1 MSIAVGDKLQGK
13 VTGITNFG
21 AFIEL
26 PGGITGLVHI
36 SEIAEN
42 YVKDINEHLKINDM
56 VTVKVIQMDANGK
69 IGLSIKQA
77 TDRPVTQ
84 QPPKRDFPPRSQ
96 DGYGGRPPKGGSSRG
111 GPPKGAP
118 VKATFDDKVSRFLKD
133 SEERNS
139 SLRKNTESKRGGRGG
154 RRG

>member
-42 YVKDINEHLKINDM
+42 YVKDINEHLKLNDM

-77 TDRPVTQ
+77 MDRPVTQ
-84 QPPKRDFPPRSQ
+84 QPPKRDFPPRSH
-96 DGYGGRPPKGGSSRG
+96 DGHGGYGGRPPKGAS
-111 GPPKGAP
+111 PKGAP
-118 VKATFDDKVSRFLKD
+118 PKATFEDKMSRFLKD